1 MNIKETVNFKGIM
14 DSITNFMEKHAG
26 NYFVK
31 KNDKLCLTLEGKNAQ
46 AGYLFVLPF
55 VIGFIFFMLL
65 PVVESLRMAFSKV
78 TIDVVNYGFILQ
90 YTKFENVERA
100 LMVDPEFN
108 RLLVEELVRMVLIVP
123 AVIIFSLFVAIL
135 LNQQFKMRGMVRA
148 IFFLPVILSS
158 GVLIGLETNNALLH
172 NLAETIK
179 QSNQLKTSVTG
190 VLEKILAAEGA
201 AGGYMKYIFQVVNQ
215 IYNIAMASGI
225 QIIIFL
231 SALQTIPPSMFEAA
245 KIEGSTSWECFWKIT
260 FPMVSSLILVNFVYS
275 VVDYFIRTDNKV
287 MEKISKALIN
297 NLDFGFS
304 AAMAWFYFLI
314 VIVVIGISF
323 SLISKKVYYYE

>member
-1 MNIKETVNFKGIM
+1 MKIKNNFI
-14 DSITNFMEKHAG
+14 DFITK
-26 NYFVK
+26 YFPK
-31 KNDKLCLTLEGKNAQ
+31 YFTQKNDELCLTLEGKNAR

-55 VIGFIFFMLL
+55 IIGFISFMLL
-65 PVVESLRMAFSKV
+65 PIFESLRMAFSRV
-78 TIDVVNYGFILQ
+78 IIDVSRYGFRMEFTGLGNIQ
-90 YTKFENVERA
+90 RA
-100 LMVDPEFN
+100 LFVDAEFN

-123 AVIIFSLFVAIL
+123 AVIIFSLFVALI
-135 LNQQFKMRGMVRA
+135 LNQEFKARGFVRA

-172 NLAETIK
+172 SVAESIK

-190 VLEKILAAEGA
+190 VLEQVLAAEGA
-201 AGGYMKYIFQVVNQ
+201 ASRYMKYIFQVVNQ

-231 SALQTIPPSMFEAA
+231 SALQTIPSSMFEAA

-260 FPMVSSLILVNFVYS
+260 FPMVSSLIIVNFVYS
-275 VVDYFIRTDNKV
+275 VVDYLIRTDNKV
-287 MEKISKALIN
+287 MEKIFIALVN
-297 NLDFGFS
+297 RMDFGFS
-304 AAMAWFYFLI
+304 AAMAWFYFLV
-314 VIVVIGISF
+314 VIVVIGISL